1 MNFKQETLEK
11 LEDHN
16 KTWDDVEFVQGN
28 DFVVKN
34 SKEEILELMDFEYD
48 DGYGGA
54 EIARDLV
61 IVGKDWW
68 LERHEYDGSEWW
80 EYKELPEKLT
90 VSKEI
95 ERFAGDGW
103 GSLKGINDIEEIKR

>member
-11 LEDHN
+11 LKDHN

-34 SKEEILELMDFEYD
+34 SKEKILELMDFEYD
-48 DGYGGA
+48 DGFGGP

-80 EYKELPEKLT
+80 EYKKLPEKLE
-90 VSKEI
+90 VSKRI
-95 ERFAGDGW
+95 DKFFGGGLYDT
-103 GSLKGINDIEEIKR
+103 LKESNEED